1 MYDYVTKK
9 GGLMQKIRP
18 RPLSKYSKLVLQ
30 IELPLWLV
38 SAVVFFISYLQAR
51 TNAPVKAAIEYSAMV
66 GYLLFPLVITSFSVL
81 LIERLLIDDT

>member
-1 MYDYVTKK
+1 
-9 GGLMQKIRP
+9 MQKIRP